1 MLCSTYVKNILFK
14 SYCISLYGSSLWHN
28 YNSYSIRRLRVACN
42 DAFRMIHGLPRHTSV
57 SVQQIFNVLTFD
69 ALIRKSLFNFVKHC
83 RTSTNHW
90 INALM
95 NSDVFYESK
104 YFHMYCNTVYEGGTS
119 YNLVKNQLLSN
130 VV

>member
-1 MLCSTYVKNILFK
+1 M
-14 SYCISLYGSSLWHN
+14 
-28 YNSYSIRRLRVACN
+28 
-42 DAFRMIHGLPRHTSV
+42 PV
-57 SVQQIFNVLTFD
+57 SCKFFLNVLTFD
-69 ALIRKSLFNFVKHC
+69 ALIRKSLFNFVKRC
-83 RTSTNHW
+83 RASTNHW